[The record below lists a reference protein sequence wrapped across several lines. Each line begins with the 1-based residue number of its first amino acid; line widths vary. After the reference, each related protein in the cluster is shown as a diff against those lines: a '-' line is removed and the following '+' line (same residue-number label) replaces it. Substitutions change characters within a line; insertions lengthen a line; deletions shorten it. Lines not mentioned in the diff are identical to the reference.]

1 MSTPYSKIFDEI
13 VNNIS
18 SYVCKDFNEIKG
30 INTIEDEANVN
41 FCCSTCRKI
50 IDETI
55 RVLKKVK
62 YNGSLLLANNLCF
75 DKQTA
80 ININSCVFDCISFKK
95 KDIIIDSSNN
105 EIILSTARLPE
116 DKKVKNKII
125 LLPING
131 ISSFSKNIPD
141 FAITFAYQE
150 LNEENKY
157 TTKQVV
163 IYNPITRDFYSFED
177 NNCFSVNNIKLS
189 IEQIIQER
197 HINSI
202 YVNNYE
208 LLASFDVNK
217 LQSISNTF
225 CINDSIFYSLCLL
238 CSTKI
243 NLVVY
248 PTGKDK
254 IVNELIDFCIKSA
267 CLDCIKNSN
276 YLAIGKGGILKKF
289 KK

>member
-1 MSTPYSKIFDEI
+1 MSAPYSKIFDEI

-50 IDETI
+50 IDETV

-62 YNGSLLLANNLCF
+62 YNGSLLLANNLYF
-75 DKQTA
+75 NRQIA
-80 ININSCVFDCISFKK
+80 ININSCIFDCVSFKK

-105 EIILSTARLPE
+105 EIILSTARLQE
-116 DKKVKNKII
+116 GKKVKNKII

-131 ISSFSKNIPD
+131 IMSFSSNIPD

-150 LNEENKY
+150 IDENDKY
-157 TTKQVV
+157 ITKQVV

-177 NNCFSVNNIKLS
+177 NNCFSVNNIRLP
-189 IEQIIQER
+189 IEQIVQER

-208 LLASFDVNK
+208 LYSSFDINK
-217 LQSISNTF
+217 LNSISNTF

-238 CSTKI
+238 CSTNT
-243 NLVVY
+243 NLVIY
-248 PTGKDK
+248 PSGKDK

-267 CLDCIKNSN
+267 CLDYIKNGD
-276 YLAIGKGGILKKF
+276 YLAIGKNGVLKKF